1 MPIDPA
7 VALGATVEPFSSSWD
22 ADDVILYHLGIGA
35 GLNKPTDPAE
45 LAYTYEQKLAVLP
58 SFAVV
63 PAFMGLVKAAS
74 GQIPGLAV
82 NPVMILHGEQDLE
95 IHQPIPTSGAVENRA
110 RVASLYDKGKAAL
123 VTIEVESGPAGDPL
137 FTNRFTIFARG
148 EGGFGGDPNSP
159 PPGNTPPESLPDS
172 VVESPTMSHQA
183 LIYRLSG
190 DKNPLHADPD
200 FAKLGGFD
208 TPILHGLCTFGIAC
222 KAVVDTLLGGDVT
235 AVARYQVRFTGVVFP
250 GETVVTSMWRDGDR
264 IILSATT
271 KERPEKP
278 VLSNA
283 AIWTRETIPR

>member
-1 MPIDPA
+1 MPIDLQAAMSASVPSY
-7 VALGATVEPFSSSWD
+7 TSSWD

-45 LAYTYEQKLAVLP
+45 LAYTYEQKLVVLP

-63 PAFMGLVKAAS
+63 PAFQGLVLAAS

-82 NPVMILHGEQDLE
+82 NPIMILHGEQDVE
-95 IHQPIPTSGAVENRA
+95 VHKPIPTSGTVEHRP
-110 RVASLYDKGKAAL
+110 RVASIYDKGKAAL

-159 PPGNTPPESLPDS
+159 PPGHEPPAREPDA

-208 TPILHGLCTFGIAC
+208 TPILHGLCTHGIVC
-222 KAVVDTLLGGDVT
+222 KAVVDTLLDGDVT
-235 AVARYQVRFTGVVFP
+235 AVKRYQVRFTGVVFP
-250 GETVVTSMWRDGDR
+250 GETVVTSMWREGDR

-271 KERPEKP
+271 KERSDKP

-283 AIWTRETIPR
+283 AVVTG

>member
-1 MPIDPA
+1 MPIDPS
-7 VALGATVEPFSSSWD
+7 VALGATVPPFSTSWD

-35 GLNKPTDPAE
+35 GLGRPTDPAE
-45 LAYTYEQKLAVLP
+45 LAYTYEQRLVVLP
-58 SFAVV
+58 SFGVV
-63 PAFMGLVKAAS
+63 PAFQGLVTAAT

-82 NPVMILHGEQDLE
+82 NPIMILHGEQDLE
-95 IHQPIPTSGAVENRA
+95 VHTPIPTAGSVEHRP

-159 PPGNTPPESLPDS
+159 APGNAPPDREPDA
-172 VVESPTMSHQA
+172 VAESPTMRHQA

-190 DKNPLHADPD
+190 DKNPLHADTD

-208 TPILHGLCTFGIAC
+208 TPILHGLCTYGIAC
-222 KAVVDTLLGGDVT
+222 KAVVDTLLDGDVN

-250 GETVVTSMWRDGDR
+250 GETVVTSMWREGDR
-264 IILSATT
+264 IVLSATT
-271 KERPEKP
+271 KERGDKP

-283 AIWTRETIPR
+283 AIWTR

>member
-7 VALGATVEPFSSSWD
+7 VALGATVEPFNTSWD
-22 ADDVILYHLGIGA
+22 ADDVILYHLGVGA
-35 GLNKPTDPAE
+35 GLNKATDPAE
-45 LAYTYEQKLAVLP
+45 LAYTYEQKLVVLP
-58 SFAVV
+58 TFAVV

-95 IHQPIPTSGAVENRA
+95 IHRPIPTSGTIENRS

-159 PPGNTPPESLPDS
+159 PPGNTPPERAPEV

-208 TPILHGLCTFGIAC
+208 TPILHGLCTFGIVC
-222 KAVVDTLLGGDVT
+222 KAVVDTLLGGDVN
-235 AVARYQVRFTGVVFP
+235 AVARCQVRFAGVVFP
-250 GETVVTSMWRDGDR
+250 GETVVTSMWRDGEKV
-264 IILSATT
+264 ILSATT

-283 AIWTRETIPR
+283 AIWTR

>member
-1 MPIDPA
+1 MPIDPNL
-7 VALGATVEPFSSSWD
+7 ALGAAIEPFSTSWD
-22 ADDVILYHLGIGA
+22 ADDVILYHLGIRD
-35 GLNKPTDPAE
+35 GLNRPTDAAE
-45 LAYTYEQKLAVLP
+45 LAYTYEQKLVVLP

-63 PAFMGLVKAAS
+63 PAFRGLVAAAT
-74 GQIPGLAV
+74 GQVPGLAV

-95 IHQPIPTSGAVENRA
+95 IHKPIPTQATVEHRS

-123 VTIEVESGPAGDPL
+123 FTIEVESGPAGDPL

-159 PPGNTPPESLPDS
+159 APGNEPPDRAPDA
-172 VVESPTMSHQA
+172 VAESPTMSHQA

-222 KAVVDTLLGGDVT
+222 KAVVDTLLDGDVT
-235 AVARYQVRFTGVVFP
+235 AVKRYQVRFTGVVFP
-250 GETVVTSMWRDGDR
+250 GETVVTSMWREGDR

-271 KERPEKP
+271 RERSEKA

-283 AIWTRETIPR
+283 AIFTA

>member
-7 VALGATVEPFSSSWD
+7 VALGATVEPFTETWD
-22 ADDVILYHLGIGA
+22 ADDVILYHLGVGA
-35 GLNKPTDPAE
+35 GLGKPTDPAE
-45 LAYTYEQKLAVLP
+45 LAYTYEQKLVVLP
-58 SFAVV
+58 TFAVV

-95 IHQPIPTSGAVENRA
+95 VHQPIPTAGSVENRA

-123 VTIEVESGPAGDPL
+123 VTIEVESGPSGNPY

-159 PPGNTPPESLPDS
+159 APGNTPPERDPDA

-208 TPILHGLCTFGIAC
+208 TPILHGLCTYGIVC

-250 GETVVTSMWRDGDR
+250 GETVVTSMWREGDR

-271 KERPEKP
+271 KERPDKP

-283 AIWTRETIPR
+283 AIRVR

>member
-1 MPIDPA
+1 MPIDPNL
-7 VALGATVEPFSSSWD
+7 ALGAAIEPFSTSWD

-35 GLNKPTDPAE
+35 GLNRPTDPAE
-45 LAYTYEQKLAVLP
+45 LAYTYEQRLVVLP

-63 PAFMGLVKAAS
+63 PAFQGLVVAAT
-74 GQIPGLAV
+74 GQVPGLAV

-95 IHQPIPTSGAVENRA
+95 IHKPIPTQGTVEHRS

-123 VTIEVESGPAGDPL
+123 FTIEVESGPAGDPL

-159 PPGNTPPESLPDS
+159 APGNEPPDRAPDA
-172 VVESPTMSHQA
+172 VAESPTMSHQA

-190 DKNPLHADPD
+190 DRNPLHADPD

-222 KAVVDTLLGGDVT
+222 KAVVDTLLDGDVT
-235 AVARYQVRFTGVVFP
+235 AVKRYQVRFTGVVFP
-250 GETVVTSMWRDGDR
+250 GETVVTSMWREGDR
-264 IILSATT
+264 IVLSATT
-271 KERPEKP
+271 KERSEKA

-283 AIWTRETIPR
+283 AIFTA

>member
-1 MPIDPA
+1 MAVDPA
-7 VALGATVEPFSSSWD
+7 IALAAAIEPFTTSWD

-35 GLNKPTDPAE
+35 GLNKPVDPAE
-45 LAYTYEQKLAVLP
+45 LAYTYEQRLHVLP

-63 PAFMGLVKAAS
+63 PAFRALVEAVT
-74 GQIPGLAV
+74 GQVPGLAI
-82 NPVMILHGEQDLE
+82 NPIMVLHGEQDLE
-95 IHQPIPTSGAVENRA
+95 VHKPIPTSGTVVHRP

-123 VTIEVESGPAGDPL
+123 ITIEVESGPSGDPI

-159 PPGNTPPESLPDS
+159 PPGHQPPDREPDA
-172 VVESPTMSHQA
+172 VAESPTMSHQA

-208 TPILHGLCTFGIAC
+208 TPILHGLCTYGIVA
-222 KAVVDTLLGGDVT
+222 KAVVDTLLDGDVT

-250 GETVVTSMWRDGDR
+250 GETVVTSMWREDDR
-264 IILSATT
+264 IVLSATT
-271 KERPEKP
+271 RERGQP

-283 AIWTRETIPR
+283 AIWTG

>member
-1 MPIDPA
+1 MPVDPT
-7 VALGATVEPFSSSWD
+7 VALGASIKPFTTSWD

-35 GLNKPTDPAE
+35 GLDKPTDPAE
-45 LAYTYEQKLAVLP
+45 LAYTYEQKLVVLP
-58 SFAVV
+58 TFAVV
-63 PAFMGLVKAAS
+63 PAFRGLVLAAT
-74 GQIPGLAV
+74 GQVPGLAV

-95 IHQPIPTSGAVENRA
+95 VHQPIPTSGTAEHRP

-123 VTIEVESGPAGDPL
+123 VTIEVESGPPGDPL

-159 PPGNTPPESLPDS
+159 PPGNTPPEREPDA
-172 VVESPTMSHQA
+172 VAESPTMSHQA

-208 TPILHGLCTFGIAC
+208 TPILHGLCTYGIAA
-222 KAVVDTLLGGDVT
+222 KAVIDTLLDGDVA

-250 GETVVTSMWRDGDR
+250 GETVLTSMWRDGGR
-264 IILSATT
+264 IVLSATT
-271 KERPEKP
+271 KERGQP
-278 VLSNA
+278 VLANA
-283 AIWTRETIPR
+283 AIWTR

>member
-1 MPIDPA
+1 MPIDPNL
-7 VALGATVEPFSSSWD
+7 ALGAAIEPFSTSWD

-35 GLNKPTDPAE
+35 GLNRPTDAAE
-45 LAYTYEQKLAVLP
+45 LAYTYEQKLVVLP

-63 PAFMGLVKAAS
+63 PAFRGLVVAAT
-74 GQIPGLAV
+74 GQVPGLAV

-95 IHQPIPTSGAVENRA
+95 IHKPIPTQGTVEHRS

-123 VTIEVESGPAGDPL
+123 FTIEVESGPAGDPL

-159 PPGNTPPESLPDS
+159 APGNEPPDRAPDA
-172 VVESPTMSHQA
+172 VAESPTMSHQA

-222 KAVVDTLLGGDVT
+222 KAVVDTLLEGDVT
-235 AVARYQVRFTGVVFP
+235 AVKRYQVRFTGVVFP
-250 GETVVTSMWRDGDR
+250 GETVVTSMWREGDR

-271 KERPEKP
+271 RERGEKA

-283 AIWTRETIPR
+283 AIFTA

>member
-1 MPIDPA
+1 MPIDPNL
-7 VALGATVEPFSSSWD
+7 ALGAAIEPFSTSWD

-35 GLNKPTDPAE
+35 GLNRPTDPAE
-45 LAYTYEQKLAVLP
+45 LAYTYEQRLVVLP

-63 PAFMGLVKAAS
+63 PAFQGLVVAAT
-74 GQIPGLAV
+74 GQVPGLAV

-95 IHQPIPTSGAVENRA
+95 IHKPIPTQGTVEHRS

-123 VTIEVESGPAGDPL
+123 FTIEVESGPAGDPL

-159 PPGNTPPESLPDS
+159 APGNEPPDRTPDA
-172 VVESPTMSHQA
+172 VAESPTMSHQA

-190 DKNPLHADPD
+190 DRNPLHADPD

-222 KAVVDTLLGGDVT
+222 KAVVDTLLDGDVT
-235 AVARYQVRFTGVVFP
+235 AVKRYQVRFTGVVFP
-250 GETVVTSMWRDGDR
+250 GETVVTSMWREGDR
-264 IILSATT
+264 IVLSATT
-271 KERPEKP
+271 KERSEKA

-283 AIWTRETIPR
+283 AIFTA

>member
-1 MPIDPA
+1 MPIDPNL
-7 VALGATVEPFSSSWD
+7 ALSATIEPFTTSWD
-22 ADDVILYHLGIGA
+22 ADDVILYHLGVGA
-35 GLNKPTDPAE
+35 GLNRPTDPAE
-45 LAYTYEQKLAVLP
+45 LAYTYEQRLVVLP

-63 PAFMGLVKAAS
+63 PAFQGLVVAAT
-74 GQIPGLAV
+74 GQVPGLAV

-95 IHQPIPTSGAVENRA
+95 IHKAIPTQGSVEHRP

-123 VTIEVESGPAGDPL
+123 FTIEVESGPAGDPL

-159 PPGNTPPESLPDS
+159 APGNEPPDRAPDA
-172 VVESPTMSHQA
+172 VAESPTMSHQA

-222 KAVVDTLLGGDVT
+222 KAVVDTLLDGDVT
-235 AVARYQVRFTGVVFP
+235 AVKRYQVRFTGVVFP
-250 GETVVTSMWRDGDR
+250 GETVVTSMWREGDR

-271 KERPEKP
+271 RERGDKA

-283 AIWTRETIPR
+283 AVSTA

>member
-1 MPIDPA
+1 MPIEPNL
-7 VALGATVEPFSSSWD
+7 ALGATVPSFTTSWD

-35 GLNKPTDPAE
+35 GLDKPTDPAE
-45 LAYTYEQKLAVLP
+45 LAYTYEQRLVVLP

-63 PAFMGLVKAAS
+63 PAFQGLVTAAT
-74 GQIPGLAV
+74 GQVPGLAV

-95 IHQPIPTSGAVENRA
+95 IHRPIPTQGTVEHRP

-123 VTIEVESGPAGDPL
+123 FTIEVESGPAGDPL

-159 PPGNTPPESLPDS
+159 APGNEPPDRAPDA
-172 VVESPTMSHQA
+172 VAESPTMSHQA

-208 TPILHGLCTFGIAC
+208 TPILHGLCTYGIAC
-222 KAVVDTLLGGDVT
+222 KAVVDTLLEGDVT
-235 AVARYQVRFTGVVFP
+235 AVRRYQVRFTGVVFP
-250 GETVVTSMWRDGDR
+250 GETVVTSMWREGDR
-264 IILSATT
+264 VILSATT
-271 KERPEKP
+271 KERSDKA

-283 AIWTRETIPR
+283 AVFTA

>member
-1 MPIDPA
+1 MPIDA
-7 VALGATVEPFSSSWD
+7 EAALGAAIEPFSRGWD

-35 GLNKPTDPAE
+35 GLGKPTDPAE
-45 LAYTYEQKLAVLP
+45 LAYTYEQRLVVLP
-58 SFAVV
+58 SFGVV
-63 PAFMGLVKAAS
+63 PAFRALVQAAT
-74 GQIPGLAV
+74 GQVPGLQV
-82 NPVMILHGEQDLE
+82 NPVMVLHGEQDLE
-95 IHQPIPTSGAVENRA
+95 VHKPIPTSATVEHRP
-110 RVASLYDKGKAAL
+110 RIASIYDKGKAAL
-123 VTIEVESGPAGDPL
+123 VTVEVESGPAGDPL

-148 EGGFGGDPNSP
+148 EGGFGGDADAP
-159 PPGNTPPESLPDS
+159 PPGNNPPDREPDA

-208 TPILHGLCTFGIAC
+208 TPILHGLCTYGIAC
-222 KAVVDTLLGGDVT
+222 KAAVDSILGGDVT

-250 GETVVTSMWRDGDR
+250 GETVVTSLWREPDR

-271 KERPEKP
+271 KERAEKP

-283 AIWTRETIPR
+283 AIWTR

>member
-7 VALGATVEPFSSSWD
+7 VALGATVEPFNTSWD
-22 ADDVILYHLGIGA
+22 ADDVILYHLGVGA
-35 GLNKPTDPAE
+35 GLNKATDPAE
-45 LAYTYEQKLAVLP
+45 LAYTYEQKLVVLP
-58 SFAVV
+58 TFAVV

-95 IHQPIPTSGAVENRA
+95 IHRPIPTSGTIENRS

-159 PPGNTPPESLPDS
+159 PPGNTPPERAPEV

-208 TPILHGLCTFGIAC
+208 TPILHGLCTFGIVC
-222 KAVVDTLLGGDVT
+222 KAVVDTLLGGDVN
-235 AVARYQVRFTGVVFP
+235 AVARYQVRFAGVVFP
-250 GETVVTSMWRDGDR
+250 GETVVTSMWRDGEKV
-264 IILSATT
+264 ILSATT

-283 AIWTRETIPR
+283 AIWTR

>member
-7 VALGATVEPFSSSWD
+7 VALGATVPPFTTSWD

-35 GLNKPTDPAE
+35 GLGKPTDAAE
-45 LAYTYEQKLAVLP
+45 LSYTYEQRLVVLP
-58 SFAVV
+58 SFGVV
-63 PAFMGLVKAAS
+63 PAFSGLVTAAT

-82 NPVMILHGEQDLE
+82 NPIMILHGEQDLE
-95 IHQPIPTSGAVENRA
+95 LHQPIPTSGTVEHRP
-110 RVASLYDKGKAAL
+110 RVSSLYDKGKAAL

-148 EGGFGGDPNSP
+148 EGGFGGDPDSP
-159 PPGNTPPESLPDS
+159 AAGHQPPDREPDA
-172 VVESPTMSHQA
+172 VAESPTMAHQA

-208 TPILHGLCTFGIAC
+208 RPILHGLCTYGMVA
-222 KAVVDTLLGGDVT
+222 KAVVDTLLDGDVA
-235 AVARYQVRFTGVVFP
+235 AVARYQVRFAGVVFP

-264 IILSATT
+264 VVLSATT
-271 KERPEKP
+271 KERGQP

-283 AIWTRETIPR
+283 ALWTR

>member
-1 MPIDPA
+1 MPIDPNL
-7 VALGATVEPFSSSWD
+7 ALGAAIEPFSTSWD

-35 GLNKPTDPAE
+35 GLNRPTDAAE
-45 LAYTYEQKLAVLP
+45 LAYTYEQKLVVLP

-63 PAFMGLVKAAS
+63 PAFRGLVAAAT
-74 GQIPGLAV
+74 GQVPGLAV

-95 IHQPIPTSGAVENRA
+95 IHKPIPTQATVEHRS

-123 VTIEVESGPAGDPL
+123 FTIEVESGPAGDPL

-159 PPGNTPPESLPDS
+159 APGNEPPDRAPDA
-172 VVESPTMSHQA
+172 VAESPTMSHQA

-222 KAVVDTLLGGDVT
+222 KAVVDTLLDGDVT
-235 AVARYQVRFTGVVFP
+235 AVKRYQVRFTGVVFP
-250 GETVVTSMWRDGDR
+250 GETVVTSMWREGDR

-271 KERPEKP
+271 RERSEKA

-283 AIWTRETIPR
+283 AIFTA